1 MNIIILFVEILLKIN
16 FLDKFF
22 SWARLPNFIKL
33 KKMMK
38 HEEQFKIGS
47 STTLDEP
54 VSETIVRIFQ
64 IPSIETIF
72 ILDCD
77 VKQIDE
83 RFETSCC

>member
-1 MNIIILFVEILLKIN
+1 
-16 FLDKFF
+16 
-22 SWARLPNFIKL
+22 
-33 KKMMK
+33 MMK
-38 HEEQFKIGS
+38 HEEQLKIGS